1 MEVVGPDEC
10 TPTPSGAAVTVGA
23 YDGVHLGHRH
33 VIGHL
38 RDLAEARHLETVVVT
53 FDRHPATIVRPESA
67 PPTLTDLE
75 QKLELLADCGVDRTV
90 VIPFDRARS
99 DETAEDFVTVV
110 LVGALGARLVVV
122 GRDFH
127 FGHGRKGDVALLSE
141 MGASQGF
148 EVEPMELVGGGGG
161 GEGPVSSTRIRRLIA
176 DGDVAGA
183 RALLGRPHQV
193 RGPVEHGAGRGGRLL
208 GFPTAN
214 VGVSPEIALPA
225 PGVYAGRFS
234 WPGGEGHPAAISV
247 GQPPS
252 FEVED
257 DDAPPLVEAY
267 LLDFDGDLYGEPAR
281 VTFGEWLRPQR
292 AFDDLDAL
300 VAQMEGDVAQTRRV
314 LT

>member
-10 TPTPSGAAVTVGA
+10 TPTPDGAAVTVGA

-33 VIGHL
+33 VIAHL
-38 RDLAEARHLETVVVT
+38 RELAAPRGLETVVVT

-75 QKLELLADCGVDRTV
+75 QKLELLAGSGVDRTM
-90 VIPFDRARS
+90 VIAFDRARS
-99 DETAEDFVTVV
+99 DETAEDFVSSV
-110 LVGALGARLVVV
+110 LVAALASRLVVV

-141 MGASQGF
+141 MGAVEGY
-148 EVEPMELVGGGGG
+148 EVEPVELVDAGSDGA
-161 GEGPVSSTRIRRLIA
+161 GPVSSTRIRRLIA
-176 DGDVAGA
+176 EGDVAGA
-183 RALLGRPHQV
+183 ATLLGRPHQV

-234 WPGGEGHPAAISV
+234 WPGGDRHPAAISV

-252 FEVED
+252 FEAED
-257 DDAPPLVEAY
+257 DAAPLVEAF
-267 LLDFDGDLYGEPAR
+267 LLDFDGDLYGAPAR
-281 VTFGEWLRPQR
+281 VDFTEWLRPQR

-300 VAQMEGDVAQTRRV
+300 AAQMDDDVERTRR
-314 LT
+314 LLA

>member
-1 MEVVGPDEC
+1 
-10 TPTPSGAAVTVGA
+10 
-23 YDGVHLGHRH
+23 
-33 VIGHL
+33 
-38 RDLAEARHLETVVVT
+38 VVVT

-75 QKLELLADCGVDRTV
+75 QKLELLAGSGVDRTM
-90 VIPFDRARS
+90 VIAFDRARS
-99 DETAEDFVTVV
+99 DETAEDFVSSV
-110 LVGALGARLVVV
+110 LVAALASRLVVV

-141 MGASQGF
+141 MGAVEGY
-148 EVEPMELVGGGGG
+148 EVEPVELVDAGSDGA
-161 GEGPVSSTRIRRLIA
+161 GPVSSTRIRRLIA
-176 DGDVAGA
+176 EGDVAGA
-183 RALLGRPHQV
+183 ATLLGRPHQV

-234 WPGGEGHPAAISV
+234 WPGGDRHPAAISV

-252 FEVED
+252 FEAED
-257 DDAPPLVEAY
+257 DAAPLVEAF
-267 LLDFDGDLYGEPAR
+267 LLDFDGDLYGAPAR
-281 VTFGEWLRPQR
+281 VDFTEWLRPQR

-300 VAQMEGDVAQTRRV
+300 AAQMDDDVERTRR
-314 LT
+314 LLA